1 MILLLAQLDLAHRHS
16 LNPGATAQRLRAHQG
31 CSSRPRT
38 VRHGARPY
46 HPDVQ
51 EEAAAAAETL
61 SGMGAVSGYSLG
73 LPMLAKL
80 TFACVFVSLFL
91 QSIIDGMYKSMK

>member
-1 MILLLAQLDLAHRHS
+1 MILLLAVASANDLMYRRS
-16 LNPGATAQRLRAHQG
+16 LNSCATAQRLRAHQG
-31 CSSRPRT
+31 CSSGPRT

-61 SGMGAVSGYSLG
+61 SGIAAVSDNSLG
-73 LPMLAKL
+73 LTTSVKL
-80 TFACVFVSLFL
+80 DIRVNVFVAFRA
-91 QSIIDGMYKSMK
+91 DHH

>member
-16 LNPGATAQRLRAHQG
+16 LNPGATAQWLRAHQG

-61 SGMGAVSGYSLG
+61 SGMGAVSGNSAWTTDVGEADLRVR
-73 LPMLAKL
+73 
-80 TFACVFVSLFL
+80 FCVAFHAEHH
-91 QSIIDGMYKSMK
+91 